1 MVVGVV
7 REWPWPGLG
16 CSGRGSGRWSG
27 RGSRVAVWCVVG
39 SGPSPWYCDCATLI
53 FFPMARLRTNGQV
66 GEKNAV
72 HMFQELENRVSTTP
86 IHAKK
91 SRRLV

>member
-1 MVVGVV
+1 MGRGREVRGAARWEWAAVAMARRWRVVVGVV

-39 SGPSPWYCDCATLI
+39 VV
-53 FFPMARLRTNGQV
+53 ARPRDW
-66 GEKNAV
+66 
-72 HMFQELENRVSTTP
+72 
-86 IHAKK
+86 
-91 SRRLV
+91 